1 MFSVTEMRT
10 FELFSVEHIATILVF
25 LAICFLLVF
34 FRKGLKP
41 YQPVIKWTVFCILLI
56 SEISHQIWVV
66 STNQWGV
73 EDLPIQLCSFSTF
86 IAMYLFLKSNNRLF
100 HLLFFIGFIPPI
112 LSMVTPEM
120 HYSFPHY
127 RFLKYFL
134 HHAAIAW
141 AVLYFIYYEGYRVP
155 RKAILTSFLLA
166 NIIAAPIFFINILLD
181 TNFFYLANPTETK
194 TILSFFGSG
203 IWYYINLELAALFV
217 FCITY
222 ISMERLLKKEQ
233 RMSGKVEGQ

>member
-1 MFSVTEMRT
+1 MFSVTEIRT
-10 FELFSVEHIATILVF
+10 FELFSVEHIVTFLVF
-25 LAICFLLVF
+25 LAVCYALVH

-41 YQPVIKWTVFCILLI
+41 YQKGIKWALFSILLI

-66 STNQWGV
+66 ATDQWGMD
-73 EDLPIQLCSFSTF
+73 DLPIQLCSFSTF
-86 IAMYLFLKSNNRLF
+86 IAMYLFLKSNNKLF

-127 RFLKYFL
+127 RYIKYFI
-134 HHAAIAW
+134 HHATIAW

-155 RKAILTSFLLA
+155 RKAIITSFLTA
-166 NIIAAPIFFINILLD
+166 NLIAAPIFFINIFLD
-181 TNFFYLANPTETK
+181 TNFFYLANPTESK

-217 FCITY
+217 FCFTY
-222 ISMERLLKKEQ
+222 IPMGILLKREKV
-233 RMSGKVEGQ
+233 KVEVNEDQ